1 MYMIT
6 VEEYMKINNVPK
18 IAKKEGILFYIKQWE
33 MNVYKLFSWDKYTYD
48 DYYSVIGKRDRI
60 NDICNNCYVD
70 KELLR
75 KIKDIDSDFIKQ
87 TIEIEINILD
97 YSSNNEDEKKKKWY
111 AFRLLKSRYYEWS
124 IYLKS
129 VLVLPP
135 KIKPLAKRVFLQEN
149 EGR

>member
-124 IYLKS
+124 IYLK
-129 VLVLPP
+129 
-135 KIKPLAKRVFLQEN
+135 RV
-149 EGR
+149 